1 MKSFHLICNMPMFLE
16 ENFRSFWKSP
26 QVFRSHLKS
35 FGSQKSVNSRF
46 NPYVHLSSFQTKKK
60 LASQPYFQYQNNC
73 FKVFLPQPSKC
84 PPPLEVK
91 SKDTLFG
98 YLSLKLGTCL
108 YKNGQCLRVPGYPD
122 NEMSQLFNSQG
133 ELLGSTRVPKKK
145 FKQNLRIYSLI
156 F

>member
-35 FGSQKSVNSRF
+35 FGSQKSVNSCF
-46 NPYVHLSSFQTKKK
+46 NPNVHLSSFQTKKK

-84 PPPLEVK
+84 PPPFVIIHSGSFCRVEQCIRWVNFLCPK
-91 SKDTLFG
+91 
-98 YLSLKLGTCL
+98 YQ
-108 YKNGQCLRVPGYPD
+108 KNSIQVHRACAQQ
-122 NEMSQLFNSQG
+122 NENEYF
-133 ELLGSTRVPKKK
+133 
-145 FKQNLRIYSLI
+145 LI
-156 F
+156 PAQ